1 MIVSC
6 LNRNEELEQIK
17 AKLDSFL
24 KSGAVS
30 LGIILK
36 TNSAAKEIYEL
47 LKHDYDIQHISMDS
61 THFGNGISVASVQM
75 SKGLEF
81 DEVIIPNVNED
92 VYCSNYDRGLLYVAC
107 TRAMHKLTLLYS
119 KKPSYFLF
127 SHLKESS
134 DSN

>member
-119 KKPSYFLF
+119 KKPSNFLF